1 MGQMCGQIGVVSSV
15 LLSIGPGA
23 TIFRV
28 LATGNTSSMPFYQSL
43 LAFLNNMVCRLRPRV
58 WVS

>member
-1 MGQMCGQIGVVSSV
+1 MCGQIGVVSSV

-28 LATGNTSSMPFYQSL
+28 LATGNTSPGR
-43 LAFLNNMVCRLRPRV
+43 VCH
-58 WVS
+58 